1 MPVVMLNGCTGFPS
15 LGAMNHDDSR
25 ASSVCF
31 ASEGCPTTTSLQLAR
46 ALGALLMALTIG
58 GCSTAARRE
67 IEAERL
73 QAHAEPLQLHASHG
87 LPEAAIGV
95 DGSVRIGH
103 EPVSID
109 AQQRAASLAYRKASL
124 AVIDLS
130 LQAASR
136 LTRFAIPRVLFGM
149 VVHGS
154 DDAGRG
160 IEKDAEAIP
169 HLPAFCQ
176 RLEDLLGA
184 QTTAVSAVPA
194 LRPYASVTAQDVD
207 SCRSGHPYQL
217 NL

>member
-1 MPVVMLNGCTGFPS
+1 
-15 LGAMNHDDSR
+15 MNHDDSR
-25 ASSVCF
+25 APSAPFES
-31 ASEGCPTTTSLQLAR
+31 ARPAQMLR
-46 ALGALLMALTIG
+46 ALGTLVMVFVIA
-58 GCSTAARRE
+58 GCTSAARRE

-73 QAHAEPLQLHASHG
+73 QAHTEPLQLHAPDG
-87 LPEAAIGV
+87 LPEASIDV

-103 EPVSID
+103 EPVALDS
-109 AQQRAASLAYRKASL
+109 QQRVASLAYRKASL

-160 IEKDAEAIP
+160 IEEDAEAIP
-169 HLPAFCQ
+169 HSPEFCQ
-176 RLEDLLGA
+176 RLQDLLTA
-184 QTTAVSAVPA
+184 QVGAVSSLPA
-194 LRPYASVTAQDVD
+194 LRPYANVTPQDVE
-207 SCRSGHPYQL
+207 SCRSGRPYDL